1 MEHEAD
7 TTGATPPE
15 PLSLG
20 RRIVVAAFDG
30 WNDAGEAATSAVNLL
45 LAHGE
50 YERVA
55 SVDPELYFDYQY
67 TRPTVETDSEGRRRL
82 RWPEAT
88 LHRPVRRTGGTE
100 FWVLTGVEPA
110 RAWQAFAAEF
120 IDAALREDVTG
131 FVTLGSMMADVPH
144 TRPISIFAG
153 SDNDSLR
160 ASLGLERSGYE
171 GPVGVLSVLGDAA
184 EAAGIPSASLWASVP
199 HYVAGHTPSP
209 KATLAL
215 LDRLEEL
222 AAADV
227 PRGTLAAEAAT
238 WEATIDAAAAED
250 DEMREYI
257 QQLEQA
263 RDTWDSPEASG
274 DAIAQAF
281 ESYLRRSDGR
291 GRDDRPGR

>member
-1 MEHEAD
+1 VEHEAD
-7 TTGATPPE
+7 ITGATPE
-15 PLSLG
+15 PISLG
-20 RRIVVAAFDG
+20 RRIIVAAFDG
-30 WNDAGEAATSAVNLL
+30 WNDAGEAATSAVSLL
-45 LAHGE
+45 LADGD
-50 YERVA
+50 YEPVT

-67 TRPTVETDSEGRRRL
+67 TRPTVETDGEGRRRL

-88 LHRPVRRTGGTE
+88 LHRPVRRSPGGTE

-120 IDAALREDVTG
+120 IDVALREDVTG

-153 SDNDSLR
+153 SDNEALR
-160 ASLGLERSGYE
+160 ASLGLERSSYE

-184 EAAGIPSASLWASVP
+184 EQAGIPSASLWASVP

-238 WEATIDAAAAED
+238 WEATIDAAAADD

-257 QQLEQA
+257 HQLEQA
-263 RDTWDSPEASG
+263 RDTVESPEASG

-291 GRDDRPGR
+291 GRDDRGR